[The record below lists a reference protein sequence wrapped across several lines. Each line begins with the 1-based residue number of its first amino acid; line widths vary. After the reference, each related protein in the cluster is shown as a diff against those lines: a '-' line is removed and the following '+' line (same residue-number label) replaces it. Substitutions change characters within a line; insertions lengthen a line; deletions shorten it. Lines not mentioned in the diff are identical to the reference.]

1 MFDEKKNN
9 MKNYYFYKAKS
20 YVLRAMCKIRNSKL
34 TTHGSWLTALLIL
47 SPFLSFSQKN
57 IELDIVIPKSWQIDS
72 IYLTNNITH
81 YDWWKR
87 FEDPTLDSLIT
98 VALNNNHNLQSIE
111 ATLEKS
117 KLLYQQSKSAFYP
130 SLSLDAQY
138 DLSETSLNYYEETSS
153 DQYRTNGYLNAGL
166 NATWEID
173 VFGKNRNTVKS
184 NKKSYLA
191 TEASYQDAI
200 LNLCAQ
206 VATVYFNLRSYQQQ
220 LIVANQNITSE
231 KNILDITIARY
242 ESGLGSQLDVSQAKS
257 VYYNTLATIP
267 RLNAYITQCIN
278 NLAVLLGTYPSDL
291 TNSFNNVSE
300 LPSIRHLVNV
310 GIPADVIRNR
320 PDVRQAEL
328 NIEAQAASIG
338 ATKADFYPKFKI
350 TGSFGY
356 LSHDLEKFFNNESMM
371 FQLTPSISWN
381 LFSGMEVRKSVQ
393 MAEISLDESIDNYNN
408 VILNAIQEVE
418 TEMSNYAN
426 ALKTIEMG
434 QMVVEQG
441 NKTLEL
447 SIDLYKRGLGT
458 FTNVLDAQ
466 RTVLSDQN
474 YLVNAWNSALLAL
487 VRLYTALGG
496 GN

>member
-1 MFDEKKNN
+1 MKISQQTTDNCQQSSSTSLAIGLLSLVLLFLFPLRSSAQKEIDLEVIIPEK
-9 MKNYYFYKAKS
+9 
-20 YVLRAMCKIRNSKL
+20 
-34 TTHGSWLTALLIL
+34 
-47 SPFLSFSQKN
+47 
-57 IELDIVIPKSWQIDS
+57 WQIDT
-72 IYLTNNITH
+72 IYLNNDITD
-81 YDWWKR
+81 YDWWTR
-87 FEDPTLDSLIT
+87 FEDSTLDSLIA
-98 VALNNNHNLQSIE
+98 VALSNNYNLQSIE

-117 KLLYQQSKSAFYP
+117 KLSYQQSKSAFYP

-173 VFGKNRNTVKS
+173 VFGKNRDNVKA

-191 TEASYQDAI
+191 TEASYQNAI
-200 LNLCAQ
+200 MNLCAQ

-220 LIVANQNITSE
+220 LIVANQNIASE

-242 ESGLGSQLDVSQAKS
+242 ESGLGTQLDVSQAKS
-257 VYYNTLATIP
+257 VYYNTLASIP
-267 RLNAYITQCIN
+267 RLDAYITQCIN
-278 NLAVLLGTYPSDL
+278 NLAILLGTFPSNL
-291 TNSFNNVSE
+291 TNAFNDVNE
-300 LPSIRHLVNV
+300 LPSIRHIVNV
-310 GIPADVIRNR
+310 GIPADVIRRR

-356 LSHDLEKFFNNESMM
+356 LSHDLDEFFNNESMM
-371 FQLTPSISWN
+371 FQVTPSISWN
-381 LFSGMEVRKSVQ
+381 LFSGMEIRKAVQ
-393 MAEISLDESIDNYNN
+393 MSEIALEECIDNYNN

-434 QMVVEQG
+434 QQVVEQG

-496 GN
+496 SWE

>member
-1 MFDEKKNN
+1 

-72 IYLTNNITH
+72 IYLTNNLTH

-87 FEDPTLDSLIT
+87 FEDQTLDSLIT
-98 VALNNNHNLQSIE
+98 VALNNNHNLHSIE

-117 KLLYQQSKSAFYP
+117 RLLYQQSKSAFYP

-153 DQYRTNGYLNAGL
+153 DQYRTNGYLNAGF

-173 VFGKNRNTVKS
+173 VFGKNRDNVRA

-191 TEASYQDAI
+191 TEAAYQDAI

-206 VATVYFNLRSYQQQ
+206 VAIVYFNLRSYQQQ

-257 VYYNTLATIP
+257 VYYNTLATVP
-267 RLNAYITQCIN
+267 KLDAYITQCIN

-291 TNSFNNVSE
+291 TNAFNNVNE
-300 LPSIRHLVNV
+300 LPNIRHLVNV
-310 GIPADVIRNR
+310 GIPADIIRQR

-356 LSHDLEKFFNNESMM
+356 LSHDLDKFFHNESQM

-381 LFSGMEVRKSVQ
+381 LFSGMEIRKATKI
-393 MAEISLDESIDNYNN
+393 AEIALEENIDNYNN

>member
-1 MFDEKKNN
+1 
-9 MKNYYFYKAKS
+9 MKERQLPSSNTFAFRLLS
-20 YVLRAMCKIRNSKL
+20 L
-34 TTHGSWLTALLIL
+34 ALLL
-47 SPFLSFSQKN
+47 LPSLHSFAQKD
-57 IELDIVIPKSWQIDS
+57 IELDIVIPENWQIDS
-72 IYLTNNITH
+72 IYLNNNITD
-81 YDWWKR
+81 YEWWTR
-87 FEDPTLDSLIT
+87 FNDSTLDSLIA
-98 VALNNNHNLQSIE
+98 VALSNNYNLQSIE

-117 KLLYQQSKSAFYP
+117 RLSYQQSKAAFYP
-130 SLSLDAQY
+130 SLSLNAQY
-138 DLSETSLNYYEETSS
+138 DLSESSLNYYEETSS
-153 DQYRTNGYLNAGL
+153 DQYRTNDYINASL

-173 VFGKNRNTVKS
+173 VFGKNRDKVKAS
-184 NKKSYLA
+184 KKTYLA
-191 TEASYQDAI
+191 NEASYQDAVMS
-200 LNLCAQ
+200 LCAQ

-220 LIVANQNITSE
+220 LIVANQNIASE

-242 ESGLGSQLDVSQAKS
+242 ESGLGTQLDVSQAKS
-257 VYYNTLATIP
+257 VYYNTLASIP
-267 RLNAYITQCIN
+267 RLDAYITQCIN
-278 NLAVLLGTYPSDL
+278 NLAILLGTYPSNL
-291 TNSFNNVSE
+291 ANAFNDVSE
-300 LPSIRHLVNV
+300 LPSIRHIVNV
-310 GIPADVIRNR
+310 GIPADVIRRR
-320 PDVRQAEL
+320 PDIRQAEL
-328 NIEAQAASIG
+328 NIEAQAATIG
-338 ATKADFYPKFKI
+338 ATKADFYPKFSI

-356 LSHDLEKFFNNESMM
+356 LSHDLDEFFNNESQM

-381 LFSGMEVRKSVQ
+381 LFSGMEVRKAVQ
-393 MAEISLDESIDNYNN
+393 MSEIALEECIDNYNN

-434 QMVVEQG
+434 QQVVEQG

-496 GN
+496 SW

>member
-1 MFDEKKNN
+1 MKISQQTTVNGQQSSSTSLAFGLLSLVLLFLFPLRSSAQKEIDLEISIPEK
-9 MKNYYFYKAKS
+9 
-20 YVLRAMCKIRNSKL
+20 
-34 TTHGSWLTALLIL
+34 
-47 SPFLSFSQKN
+47 
-57 IELDIVIPKSWQIDS
+57 WQIDT
-72 IYLTNNITH
+72 IYLNNDITD
-81 YDWWKR
+81 YDWWTR
-87 FEDPTLDSLIT
+87 FEDSTLDSLIA
-98 VALNNNHNLQSIE
+98 VALSNNYNLQSIE

-117 KLLYQQSKSAFYP
+117 MLSYQQSKSAFYP

-173 VFGKNRNTVKS
+173 VFGKNRDNVKA

-191 TEASYQDAI
+191 TEASYQNAI
-200 LNLCAQ
+200 MNLCAQ

-242 ESGLGSQLDVSQAKS
+242 ESGLGTQLDVSQAKS

-267 RLNAYITQCIN
+267 RLDAYITQCVN
-278 NLAVLLGTYPSDL
+278 NLAILLGTYPSNLKDC
-291 TNSFNNVSE
+291 FNDISE
-300 LPSIRHLVNV
+300 LPSIRHIVNV

-356 LSHDLEKFFNNESMM
+356 LSHDLDEFFNNESMM
-371 FQLTPSISWN
+371 CQVTPSISWK
-381 LFSGMEVRKSVQ
+381 LFSGMEIRKAVQ
-393 MAEISLDESIDNYNN
+393 MSEIALEECIDNYNN

-434 QMVVEQG
+434 QQVVEQG

-474 YLVNAWNSALLAL
+474 YLVSAWNSALLAL

-496 GN
+496 SLE

>member
-1 MFDEKKNN
+1 
-9 MKNYYFYKAKS
+9 MKERQLYIPFAFRLLPL
-20 YVLRAMCKIRNSKL
+20 VLL
-34 TTHGSWLTALLIL
+34 FL
-47 SPFLSFSQKN
+47 SPFHSRAQKE
-57 IELDIVIPKSWQIDS
+57 IELEVIVPEKWQIDT
-72 IYLTNNITH
+72 IYLNNNITD
-81 YDWWKR
+81 YEWWTR
-87 FEDPTLDSLIT
+87 FNDSTLDSLIA
-98 VALNNNHNLQSIE
+98 VALSNNYNLQSIE

-117 KLLYQQSKSAFYP
+117 RLSYQQSKAAFYP

-173 VFGKNRNTVKS
+173 VFGKNRDQVRA

-191 TEASYQDAI
+191 TEASHQNAI
-200 LNLCAQ
+200 MNLCAQ

-220 LIVANQNITSE
+220 LIVANQNIASE

-242 ESGLGSQLDVSQAKS
+242 ESGLGTQLDVSQAKS
-257 VYYNTLATIP
+257 VYYNTLASIP
-267 RLNAYITQCIN
+267 RLDAYITQCIN
-278 NLAVLLGTYPSDL
+278 NLAILLGTFPSNL
-291 TNSFNNVSE
+291 TNAFNDVNE
-300 LPSIRHLVNV
+300 LPSIRHIVNV
-310 GIPADVIRNR
+310 GIPADVIRRR

-328 NIEAQAASIG
+328 NIEAQAATIG

-356 LSHDLEKFFNNESMM
+356 LSHDLDEFFNNESMM
-371 FQLTPSISWN
+371 FQVTPSISWN
-381 LFSGMEVRKSVQ
+381 LFSGMEVRKAVQ
-393 MAEISLDESIDNYNN
+393 MSELALEECIDNYNN

-434 QMVVEQG
+434 QQVVEQG

-496 GN
+496 NW

>member
-1 MFDEKKNN
+1 MKISQQTTVNGQQSSSTSLAFGLLSLVLLFLFPLRSSAQKEIDLEVIIPEK
-9 MKNYYFYKAKS
+9 
-20 YVLRAMCKIRNSKL
+20 
-34 TTHGSWLTALLIL
+34 
-47 SPFLSFSQKN
+47 
-57 IELDIVIPKSWQIDS
+57 WQIDT
-72 IYLTNNITH
+72 IYLNNNITD
-81 YDWWKR
+81 YDWWTR
-87 FEDPTLDSLIT
+87 FEDSTLDSLIA
-98 VALNNNHNLQSIE
+98 VALSNNYNLQSIE

-117 KLLYQQSKSAFYP
+117 RLSYQQSKSAFYP

-173 VFGKNRNTVKS
+173 VFGKNRDNVKA

-191 TEASYQDAI
+191 TEASYQNAI
-200 LNLCAQ
+200 MNLCAQ

-220 LIVANQNITSE
+220 LIVANQNIASE

-242 ESGLGSQLDVSQAKS
+242 ESGLGTQLDVSQAKS

-267 RLNAYITQCIN
+267 RLDAYITQCVN
-278 NLAVLLGTYPSDL
+278 NLAILLGTYPSNLKD
-291 TNSFNNVSE
+291 SFNDISE
-300 LPSIRHLVNV
+300 LPSIRHIVNV

-320 PDVRQAEL
+320 PDIRQAEL

-356 LSHDLEKFFNNESMM
+356 LSHDLDEFFNNESMM
-371 FQLTPSISWN
+371 FQVTPSISWN
-381 LFSGMEVRKSVQ
+381 LFSGMEIRKAVQ
-393 MAEISLDESIDNYNN
+393 MSEIALEECIDNYNN

-434 QMVVEQG
+434 QQVVEQG

-474 YLVNAWNSALLAL
+474 YLVSAWNSALLAL

-496 GN
+496 SWE

>member
-1 MFDEKKNN
+1 
-9 MKNYYFYKAKS
+9 MKIS
-20 YVLRAMCKIRNSKL
+20 QQ
-34 TTHGSWLTALLIL
+34 TTDNGQQTLSIPSIFRLLL
-47 SPFLSFSQKN
+47 LALSFIPPFYASAQK
-57 IELDIVIPKSWQIDS
+57 EVDLEVTIPEKWQIDT
-72 IYLTNNITH
+72 IFLTNDIAYN
-81 YDWWKR
+81 DWWKN
-87 FEDPTLDSLIT
+87 FNDPLLDSLIII
-98 VALNNNHNLQSIE
+98 ALNNNHNLHSIE

-117 KLLYQQSKSAFYP
+117 RLLYQQSKSAFYP

-138 DLSETSLNYYEETSS
+138 DLSKSSLNYYEETSS

-166 NATWEID
+166 NASWEID
-173 VFGKNRNTVKS
+173 VFGKNRDNVRA
-184 NKKSYLA
+184 NKKSYYA
-191 TEASYQDAI
+191 NEASYQNAVM
-200 LNLCAQ
+200 NLCAQ
-206 VATVYFNLRSYQQQ
+206 VATVYFNLRAYQQQ
-220 LIVANQNITSE
+220 LVVANQNIISE

-242 ESGLGSQLDVSQAKS
+242 ESGLSTQLDVSQAKS
-257 VYYNTLATIP
+257 VYYNTSASIP
-267 RLNAYITQCIN
+267 RLDAYITQCIN
-278 NLAVLLGTYPSDL
+278 ELAILLGTYPSTL
-291 TNSFNNVSE
+291 ANTFNNIDG
-300 LPSIRHLVNV
+300 LPSIRHIVST
-310 GIPADVIRNR
+310 GIPADVIKRR

-328 NIEAQAASIG
+328 LIESQAAAIG

-350 TGSFGY
+350 SGSFGY
-356 LSHDLEKFFNNESMM
+356 LSHDLEKFFNNESQM

-381 LFSGMEVRKSVQ
+381 IFSGMEVRKAVQ

-434 QMVVEQG
+434 QQVVEQG

-474 YLVNAWNSALLAL
+474 YLVSAWNSALLAL

-496 GN
+496 SW

>member
-1 MFDEKKNN
+1 MKISQQTTVNGQQSSSTSLAIGLLSLVLLFLFPLRSSAQKEIDLEISIPEK
-9 MKNYYFYKAKS
+9 
-20 YVLRAMCKIRNSKL
+20 
-34 TTHGSWLTALLIL
+34 
-47 SPFLSFSQKN
+47 
-57 IELDIVIPKSWQIDS
+57 WQIDT
-72 IYLTNNITH
+72 IYLNNDITD
-81 YDWWKR
+81 YDWWTR
-87 FEDPTLDSLIT
+87 FEDSTLDSLIA
-98 VALNNNHNLQSIE
+98 VALSNNYNLQSIE

-117 KLLYQQSKSAFYP
+117 RLSYQQSKSAFYP

-173 VFGKNRNTVKS
+173 VFGKNRDNVKA

-191 TEASYQDAI
+191 TEASYQNAI
-200 LNLCAQ
+200 MNLCAQ

-220 LIVANQNITSE
+220 LIVANQNIASE

-242 ESGLGSQLDVSQAKS
+242 ESGLGTQLDVSQAKS

-267 RLNAYITQCIN
+267 RLDAYITQCVN
-278 NLAVLLGTYPSDL
+278 NLAILLGTYPSNLKD
-291 TNSFNNVSE
+291 SFNDISE
-300 LPSIRHLVNV
+300 LPSIRHIVNV

-356 LSHDLEKFFNNESMM
+356 LSHDLDEFFNNESMM
-371 FQLTPSISWN
+371 FQVTPSISWN
-381 LFSGMEVRKSVQ
+381 LFSGMEVRKAVQ
-393 MAEISLDESIDNYNN
+393 ISEIALEESIDNYNN

-434 QMVVEQG
+434 QQVVEQG

-474 YLVNAWNSALLAL
+474 YLVSAWNSALLAL

-496 GN
+496 TWE

>member
-1 MFDEKKNN
+1 MKERYHYIPLDFRLLSLVLLFLFPLRSSAQKEIDLEVIIPEK
-9 MKNYYFYKAKS
+9 
-20 YVLRAMCKIRNSKL
+20 
-34 TTHGSWLTALLIL
+34 
-47 SPFLSFSQKN
+47 
-57 IELDIVIPKSWQIDS
+57 WQIDT
-72 IYLTNNITH
+72 IYLTNDITD
-81 YDWWKR
+81 YEWWTR
-87 FEDPTLDSLIT
+87 FEDSTLDSLIA
-98 VALNNNHNLQSIE
+98 VALSNNYNLQSIE

-117 KLLYQQSKSAFYP
+117 RLSYQQSKSAFYP

-173 VFGKNRNTVKS
+173 VFGKNRDNVKA

-191 TEASYQDAI
+191 TEASYQNAI
-200 LNLCAQ
+200 MNLCAQ

-220 LIVANQNITSE
+220 LIVANQNIASE

-242 ESGLGSQLDVSQAKS
+242 ESGLGTQLDVSQAKS
-257 VYYNTLATIP
+257 VYYNTLASIP
-267 RLNAYITQCIN
+267 RLDAYITQCIN
-278 NLAVLLGTYPSDL
+278 NLAILLGTFPSNL
-291 TNSFNNVSE
+291 TNAFNDVNE
-300 LPSIRHLVNV
+300 LPSIRHIVNV

-356 LSHDLEKFFNNESMM
+356 LSHDLDEFFNNESMM
-371 FQLTPSISWN
+371 FQVTPSISWN
-381 LFSGMEVRKSVQ
+381 LFSGMEIRKAVQ
-393 MAEISLDESIDNYNN
+393 MSEIALEECIDNYNN

-434 QMVVEQG
+434 QQVVEQG

-474 YLVNAWNSALLAL
+474 YLVSAWNSALLAL

-496 GN
+496 TWE

>member
-1 MFDEKKNN
+1 MKERYHYIPLDFRLLSLVLLFLFPLRSSAQKEIDLEISIPEK
-9 MKNYYFYKAKS
+9 
-20 YVLRAMCKIRNSKL
+20 
-34 TTHGSWLTALLIL
+34 
-47 SPFLSFSQKN
+47 
-57 IELDIVIPKSWQIDS
+57 WQIDT
-72 IYLTNNITH
+72 IYLNNDITD
-81 YDWWKR
+81 YDWWTR
-87 FEDPTLDSLIT
+87 FEDSTLDSLIA
-98 VALNNNHNLQSIE
+98 VALSNNYNLQSIE

-117 KLLYQQSKSAFYP
+117 RLSYQQSKSAFYP

-173 VFGKNRNTVKS
+173 VFGKNRDNVKA

-191 TEASYQDAI
+191 TEASYQNAI
-200 LNLCAQ
+200 MNLCAQ

-220 LIVANQNITSE
+220 LIVANQNIASE

-242 ESGLGSQLDVSQAKS
+242 ESGLGTQLDVSQAKS

-267 RLNAYITQCIN
+267 RLDAYITQCVN
-278 NLAVLLGTYPSDL
+278 NLAILLGTYPSNLKD
-291 TNSFNNVSE
+291 SFNDISE
-300 LPSIRHLVNV
+300 LPSIRHIVNV

-356 LSHDLEKFFNNESMM
+356 LSHDLDEFFNNESMM
-371 FQLTPSISWN
+371 FQVTPSISWN
-381 LFSGMEVRKSVQ
+381 LFSGMEIRKAVQ
-393 MAEISLDESIDNYNN
+393 MSEIALEECIDNYNN
-408 VILNAIQEVE
+408 IVLNAIQEVE

-434 QMVVEQG
+434 QQVVEQG

-474 YLVNAWNSALLAL
+474 YLVSAWNSALLAL

-496 GN
+496 TWE

>member
-1 MFDEKKNN
+1 MKISQQTTDNGQQSSSTSLAIGLLSLVLLFLFPLRSSAQKEIDLEVIIPEK
-9 MKNYYFYKAKS
+9 
-20 YVLRAMCKIRNSKL
+20 
-34 TTHGSWLTALLIL
+34 
-47 SPFLSFSQKN
+47 
-57 IELDIVIPKSWQIDS
+57 WQIDT
-72 IYLTNNITH
+72 IYLTNDITD
-81 YDWWKR
+81 YDWWTR
-87 FEDPTLDSLIT
+87 FEDSTLDSLIA
-98 VALNNNHNLQSIE
+98 VALSNNYNLQSIE

-117 KLLYQQSKSAFYP
+117 RLSYQQSKSAFYP

-173 VFGKNRNTVKS
+173 VFGKNRDNVKA

-191 TEASYQDAI
+191 TEASYQNAI
-200 LNLCAQ
+200 MNLCAQ

-220 LIVANQNITSE
+220 LIVANQNIASE

-242 ESGLGSQLDVSQAKS
+242 ESGLGTQLDVSQAKS

-267 RLNAYITQCIN
+267 RLDAYITQCVN
-278 NLAVLLGTYPSDL
+278 NLAILLGTYPSNLKD
-291 TNSFNNVSE
+291 SFNDISE
-300 LPSIRHLVNV
+300 LPSIRHIVNV

-356 LSHDLEKFFNNESMM
+356 LSHDLDEFFNNESMM
-371 FQLTPSISWN
+371 FQVTPSISWN
-381 LFSGMEVRKSVQ
+381 LFSGMEIRKAVQ
-393 MAEISLDESIDNYNN
+393 MSEIALEECIDNYNN

-434 QMVVEQG
+434 QQVVEQG

-474 YLVNAWNSALLAL
+474 YLVSAWNSALLAL

-496 GN
+496 TWE

>member
-1 MFDEKKNN
+1 MKERYHYIPLDFRLLSLVLLFLFPLRSSAQKEIDLEISIPEK
-9 MKNYYFYKAKS
+9 
-20 YVLRAMCKIRNSKL
+20 
-34 TTHGSWLTALLIL
+34 
-47 SPFLSFSQKN
+47 
-57 IELDIVIPKSWQIDS
+57 WQIDT
-72 IYLTNNITH
+72 IYLNNDITD
-81 YDWWKR
+81 YDWWTR
-87 FEDPTLDSLIT
+87 FEDSTLDSLIA
-98 VALNNNHNLQSIE
+98 VALSNNYNLQSIE

-117 KLLYQQSKSAFYP
+117 MLSYQQSKSAFYP

-173 VFGKNRNTVKS
+173 VFGKNRDNVKA

-191 TEASYQDAI
+191 TEASYQNAI
-200 LNLCAQ
+200 MNLCAQ

-242 ESGLGSQLDVSQAKS
+242 ESGLGTQLDVSQAKS

-267 RLNAYITQCIN
+267 RLDAYITQCVN
-278 NLAVLLGTYPSDL
+278 NLAILLGTYPSNLKDC
-291 TNSFNNVSE
+291 FNDISE
-300 LPSIRHLVNV
+300 LPSIRHIVNV

-356 LSHDLEKFFNNESMM
+356 LSHDLDEFFNNESMM
-371 FQLTPSISWN
+371 FQVTPSISWN
-381 LFSGMEVRKSVQ
+381 LFSGMEIRKAVQ
-393 MAEISLDESIDNYNN
+393 MSEIALEECIDNYNN

-434 QMVVEQG
+434 QQVVEQG

-474 YLVNAWNSALLAL
+474 YLVSAWNSALLAL

-496 GN
+496 SLE

>member
-1 MFDEKKNN
+1 MKKISHRVN
-9 MKNYYFYKAKS
+9 KS
-20 YVLRAMCKIRNSKL
+20 TSQQDDNC
-34 TTHGSWLTALLIL
+34 IL
-47 SPFLSFSQKN
+47 SIVNCKLIFHLLPLVLLLLFSTKTFAQKEIN
-57 IELDIVIPKSWQIDS
+57 IDVVVPEKWQIDS

-87 FEDPTLDSLIT
+87 FNDPMLDSLIN
-98 VALNNNHNLQSIE
+98 VALTNNYNLQSIE
-111 ATLEKS
+111 TTLEKS
-117 KLLYQQSKSAFYP
+117 KLIYQQSKSSFYP

-138 DLSETSLNYYEETSS
+138 NLSESSLNYYEETSS
-153 DQYRTNGYLNAGL
+153 DVNRTNGYLNAGL
-166 NATWEID
+166 NASWEID
-173 VFGKNRNTVKS
+173 VFGKNRDNVKA

-191 TEASYQDAI
+191 TEAAYQDAI
-200 LNLCAQ
+200 MNLCAQ

-242 ESGLGSQLDVSQAKS
+242 ESGLGTQLDVSQAKS

-267 RLNAYITQCIN
+267 RLDAYITQCVN
-278 NLAVLLGTYPSDL
+278 ELAILLGTYPSTL
-291 TNSFNNVSE
+291 NNIFNDISE
-300 LPSIRHLVNV
+300 LPSIRHIVNV

-328 NIEAQAASIG
+328 NIEVQAAAIG
-338 ATKADFYPKFKI
+338 ATKADYYPKFYI
-350 TGSFGY
+350 NGSFGY
-356 LSHDLEKFFNNESMM
+356 LSHDIDEFFHNESMR
-371 FQLTPSISWN
+371 FQFTPTLTWN
-381 LFSGMEVRKSVQ
+381 LFSGMQVRKATKI
-393 MAEISLDESIDNYNN
+393 AETQLIESIDNYNN
-408 VILNAIQEVE
+408 VILTAIQEVE

-434 QMVVEQG
+434 QQVVEQG

-496 GN
+496 SWQE

>member
-1 MFDEKKNN
+1 MKERYHYIPLDFRLLSLVLLFLFPLRSSAQKEIDLEISIPEK
-9 MKNYYFYKAKS
+9 
-20 YVLRAMCKIRNSKL
+20 
-34 TTHGSWLTALLIL
+34 
-47 SPFLSFSQKN
+47 
-57 IELDIVIPKSWQIDS
+57 WQIDT
-72 IYLTNNITH
+72 IYLNNDITD
-81 YDWWKR
+81 YDWWTR
-87 FEDPTLDSLIT
+87 FEDSTLDSLIA
-98 VALNNNHNLQSIE
+98 VALSNNYNLQSIE

-117 KLLYQQSKSAFYP
+117 RLSYQQSKSAFYP

-173 VFGKNRNTVKS
+173 VFGKNRDNVKA

-191 TEASYQDAI
+191 TEASYQNAI
-200 LNLCAQ
+200 MNLCAQ

-220 LIVANQNITSE
+220 LIVANQNIASE

-242 ESGLGSQLDVSQAKS
+242 ESGLGTQLDVSQAKS

-267 RLNAYITQCIN
+267 RLDAYITQCVN
-278 NLAVLLGTYPSDL
+278 NLAILLGTYPSNLKD
-291 TNSFNNVSE
+291 SFNDISE
-300 LPSIRHLVNV
+300 LPSIRHIVNV

-356 LSHDLEKFFNNESMM
+356 LSHDLDEFFNNESMM
-371 FQLTPSISWN
+371 FQVTPSISWN
-381 LFSGMEVRKSVQ
+381 LFSGMEIRKAVQ
-393 MAEISLDESIDNYNN
+393 MSEIALEECIDNYNN

-434 QMVVEQG
+434 QQVVEQG

-474 YLVNAWNSALLAL
+474 YLVSAWNSALLAL

-496 GN
+496 SWE

>member
-1 MFDEKKNN
+1 MKISQQTTVNGQQSSSTSLAIGLLSLVLLFLFPLRSSAQKEIDVEISIPEK
-9 MKNYYFYKAKS
+9 
-20 YVLRAMCKIRNSKL
+20 
-34 TTHGSWLTALLIL
+34 
-47 SPFLSFSQKN
+47 
-57 IELDIVIPKSWQIDS
+57 WQIDT
-72 IYLTNNITH
+72 IYLTNDITD
-81 YDWWKR
+81 YDWWTR
-87 FEDPTLDSLIT
+87 FEDSTLDSLIA
-98 VALNNNHNLQSIE
+98 VALSNNYNLQSIE

-117 KLLYQQSKSAFYP
+117 RLSYQQSKSAFYP

-173 VFGKNRNTVKS
+173 VFGKNRDNVKA

-191 TEASYQDAI
+191 TEASYQNAI
-200 LNLCAQ
+200 MNLCAQ

-220 LIVANQNITSE
+220 LIVANQNISSE

-242 ESGLGSQLDVSQAKS
+242 ESGLGTQLDVSQAKS

-267 RLNAYITQCIN
+267 RLDAYITQCVN
-278 NLAVLLGTYPSDL
+278 NLAILLGTYPSNLKD
-291 TNSFNNVSE
+291 SFNDISE
-300 LPSIRHLVNV
+300 LPSIRHIVNV

-356 LSHDLEKFFNNESMM
+356 LSHDLDEFFNNESMM
-371 FQLTPSISWN
+371 FQVTPSISWN
-381 LFSGMEVRKSVQ
+381 LFSGMEIRKAVQ
-393 MAEISLDESIDNYNN
+393 MSEIALEECIDNYNN

-434 QMVVEQG
+434 QQVVEQG

-474 YLVNAWNSALLAL
+474 YLVSAWNSALLAL

-496 GN
+496 TWE

>member
-1 MFDEKKNN
+1 MKISQQTTVNGQQSSSTSLAFGLLSLVLLFLFPLRSSAQKEIDLEISIPEK
-9 MKNYYFYKAKS
+9 
-20 YVLRAMCKIRNSKL
+20 
-34 TTHGSWLTALLIL
+34 
-47 SPFLSFSQKN
+47 
-57 IELDIVIPKSWQIDS
+57 WQIDT
-72 IYLTNNITH
+72 IYLNNNITD
-81 YDWWKR
+81 YDWWTR
-87 FEDPTLDSLIT
+87 FEDSTLDSLIA
-98 VALNNNHNLQSIE
+98 VALSNNYNLQSIE

-117 KLLYQQSKSAFYP
+117 RLSYQQSKSAFYP
-130 SLSLDAQY
+130 SLSFDAQY

-173 VFGKNRNTVKS
+173 VFGKNRDNVKA

-191 TEASYQDAI
+191 TEASYQNAI
-200 LNLCAQ
+200 MNLCAQ

-220 LIVANQNITSE
+220 LIVANQNIASE

-242 ESGLGSQLDVSQAKS
+242 ESGLGTQLDVSQAKS

-267 RLNAYITQCIN
+267 RLDAYITQCVN
-278 NLAVLLGTYPSDL
+278 NLAILLGTYPSNLKD
-291 TNSFNNVSE
+291 SFNDISE
-300 LPSIRHLVNV
+300 LPSIRHIVNV

-328 NIEAQAASIG
+328 NIEAKAASIG

-356 LSHDLEKFFNNESMM
+356 LSHDLDEFFNNESMM
-371 FQLTPSISWN
+371 FQVTPSISWN
-381 LFSGMEVRKSVQ
+381 LFSGMEIRKAVQ
-393 MAEISLDESIDNYNN
+393 MSEIALEECIDNYNN

-434 QMVVEQG
+434 QQVVEQG

-474 YLVNAWNSALLAL
+474 YLVSAWNSALLAL

-496 GN
+496 SLE

>member
-1 MFDEKKNN
+1 MKSQQSTDNGQQSSSTSLAFGLLSLVLLFLFPLRSSAQKEIDLEISIPEK
-9 MKNYYFYKAKS
+9 
-20 YVLRAMCKIRNSKL
+20 
-34 TTHGSWLTALLIL
+34 
-47 SPFLSFSQKN
+47 
-57 IELDIVIPKSWQIDS
+57 WQIDT
-72 IYLTNNITH
+72 IYLNNDITD
-81 YDWWKR
+81 YDWWTR

-98 VALNNNHNLQSIE
+98 IALSNNYNLQSIE

-117 KLLYQQSKSAFYP
+117 RLLYQQSKSAFYP

-166 NATWEID
+166 NASWEID
-173 VFGKNRNTVKS
+173 VFGKNRNIVRS

-220 LIVANQNITSE
+220 LIVANQNIASE

-242 ESGLGSQLDVSQAKS
+242 ESGLGTQLDVSQAKS

-267 RLNAYITQCIN
+267 RLDAYITQCVN
-278 NLAVLLGTYPSDL
+278 NLAILLGTYPSNLKD
-291 TNSFNNVSE
+291 SFNDISE
-300 LPSIRHLVNV
+300 LPSIRHIVNV

-381 LFSGMEVRKSVQ
+381 LFSGMEVRKSVL
-393 MAEISLDESIDNYNN
+393 MAEIALDESIDNYNN

-434 QMVVEQG
+434 QQVVEQG

-466 RTVLSDQN
+466 RSVLSDQN

-496 GN
+496 SL

>member
-1 MFDEKKNN
+1 MKISQQTTDNGQQSSSTSLAFGLLSLVLLFLFPLRSSAQKEIDLEVIIPEK
-9 MKNYYFYKAKS
+9 
-20 YVLRAMCKIRNSKL
+20 
-34 TTHGSWLTALLIL
+34 
-47 SPFLSFSQKN
+47 
-57 IELDIVIPKSWQIDS
+57 WQIDT
-72 IYLTNNITH
+72 IYLNNNITD
-81 YDWWKR
+81 YDWWTR
-87 FEDPTLDSLIT
+87 FEDSTLDSLIA
-98 VALNNNHNLQSIE
+98 VALSNNYNLQSIE

-117 KLLYQQSKSAFYP
+117 RLSYQQSKSAFYP

-138 DLSETSLNYYEETSS
+138 DLSEKSLNYYEETSS

-173 VFGKNRNTVKS
+173 VFGKNRDNVKA

-191 TEASYQDAI
+191 TEASYQNAI
-200 LNLCAQ
+200 MNLCAQ

-220 LIVANQNITSE
+220 LIVANQNIASE

-242 ESGLGSQLDVSQAKS
+242 ESGLGTQLDVSQAKS

-267 RLNAYITQCIN
+267 RLDAYITQCVN
-278 NLAVLLGTYPSDL
+278 NLAILLGTYPSNLKD
-291 TNSFNNVSE
+291 SFNDISE
-300 LPSIRHLVNV
+300 LPSIRHIVNV

-356 LSHDLEKFFNNESMM
+356 LSHDLDEFFNNESMM
-371 FQLTPSISWN
+371 FQVTPSISWN
-381 LFSGMEVRKSVQ
+381 LFSGMEIRKAVQ
-393 MAEISLDESIDNYNN
+393 MSEIALEESIDNYNN

-434 QMVVEQG
+434 QQVVEQG

-496 GN
+496 SWE

>member
-1 MFDEKKNN
+1 MKISQQTTVNGQQSSSTSLAIGLLSLVLLFLCPLRSSAQKEIDLEISIPEK
-9 MKNYYFYKAKS
+9 
-20 YVLRAMCKIRNSKL
+20 
-34 TTHGSWLTALLIL
+34 
-47 SPFLSFSQKN
+47 
-57 IELDIVIPKSWQIDS
+57 WQIDT
-72 IYLTNNITH
+72 IYLTNDITD
-81 YDWWKR
+81 YDWWTR
-87 FEDPTLDSLIT
+87 FEDPTLDSLIA
-98 VALNNNHNLQSIE
+98 VALSNNYNLQSIE

-117 KLLYQQSKSAFYP
+117 RLSYQQSKSAFYP

-173 VFGKNRNTVKS
+173 VFGKNRDNVKA

-191 TEASYQDAI
+191 TEASYQNAI
-200 LNLCAQ
+200 MNLCAQ

-220 LIVANQNITSE
+220 LIVANQNIASE

-242 ESGLGSQLDVSQAKS
+242 ESGLGTQLDVSQAKS

-267 RLNAYITQCIN
+267 RLDAYITQCVN
-278 NLAVLLGTYPSDL
+278 NLAILLGTYPSNLKD
-291 TNSFNNVSE
+291 SFNDISE
-300 LPSIRHLVNV
+300 LPSIRHIVNV

-328 NIEAQAASIG
+328 NIEAQAAIIG

-356 LSHDLEKFFNNESMM
+356 LSHDLDEFFNNESMM
-371 FQLTPSISWN
+371 FQVTPSISWN
-381 LFSGMEVRKSVQ
+381 LFSGMEIRKAVQ
-393 MAEISLDESIDNYNN
+393 MSEIALEECIDNYNN

-434 QMVVEQG
+434 QQVVEQG

-474 YLVNAWNSALLAL
+474 YLVSAWNSALLAL

-496 GN
+496 TWE

>member
-1 MFDEKKNN
+1 MKISQQTTVNGQQSSSTSLAFGLLSLVLLFLFPLRSSAQREIDLEVSIPEK
-9 MKNYYFYKAKS
+9 
-20 YVLRAMCKIRNSKL
+20 
-34 TTHGSWLTALLIL
+34 
-47 SPFLSFSQKN
+47 
-57 IELDIVIPKSWQIDS
+57 WQIDT
-72 IYLTNNITH
+72 IYLTNDITD
-81 YDWWKR
+81 YDWWTR
-87 FEDPTLDSLIT
+87 FEDSTLDSLIA
-98 VALNNNHNLQSIE
+98 VALSNNYNLQSIE

-117 KLLYQQSKSAFYP
+117 RLSYQQSKSAFYP

-173 VFGKNRNTVKS
+173 VFGKNRDNVKA

-191 TEASYQDAI
+191 TEASYQNAI
-200 LNLCAQ
+200 MNLCAQ

-220 LIVANQNITSE
+220 LIVANQNIASE

-242 ESGLGSQLDVSQAKS
+242 ESGLGTQLDVSQAKS

-267 RLNAYITQCIN
+267 RLDAYITQCVN
-278 NLAVLLGTYPSDL
+278 NLAILLGTYPSNLKD
-291 TNSFNNVSE
+291 SFNDISE
-300 LPSIRHLVNV
+300 LPSIRHIVNV

-356 LSHDLEKFFNNESMM
+356 LSHDLDEFFNNESMM
-371 FQLTPSISWN
+371 FQVTPSISWN
-381 LFSGMEVRKSVQ
+381 LFSGMEVRKAVQ
-393 MAEISLDESIDNYNN
+393 MSEIALEESIDNYNN

-434 QMVVEQG
+434 QQVVEQG

-474 YLVNAWNSALLAL
+474 YLVSAWNSALLAL

-496 GN
+496 TWE

>member
-1 MFDEKKNN
+1 MKISQQTTVNGQQSSSTSLAIGLLSLVLLFLFPLRSSAQKEIDLEISIPEK
-9 MKNYYFYKAKS
+9 
-20 YVLRAMCKIRNSKL
+20 
-34 TTHGSWLTALLIL
+34 
-47 SPFLSFSQKN
+47 
-57 IELDIVIPKSWQIDS
+57 WQIDT
-72 IYLTNNITH
+72 IYLTNDITD
-81 YDWWKR
+81 YDWWTR
-87 FEDPTLDSLIT
+87 FEDSTLDSLIA
-98 VALNNNHNLQSIE
+98 VALSNNYNLQSIE

-117 KLLYQQSKSAFYP
+117 RLSYQQSKSAFYP

-173 VFGKNRNTVKS
+173 VFGKNRDNVKA

-191 TEASYQDAI
+191 TEASYQNAI
-200 LNLCAQ
+200 MNLCAQ

-220 LIVANQNITSE
+220 LIVANQNISSE

-242 ESGLGSQLDVSQAKS
+242 ESGLGTQLDVSQAKS

-267 RLNAYITQCIN
+267 RLDAYITQCVN
-278 NLAVLLGTYPSDL
+278 NLAILLGTYPSNLKD
-291 TNSFNNVSE
+291 SFNDISE
-300 LPSIRHLVNV
+300 LPSIRHIVNV

-356 LSHDLEKFFNNESMM
+356 LSHDLDEFFNNESMM
-371 FQLTPSISWN
+371 FQVTPSISWN
-381 LFSGMEVRKSVQ
+381 LFSGMEIRKAVQ
-393 MAEISLDESIDNYNN
+393 MSEIALEECIDNYNN
-408 VILNAIQEVE
+408 IVLNAIQEVE

-434 QMVVEQG
+434 QQVVEQG

-474 YLVNAWNSALLAL
+474 YLVSAWNSALLAL

-496 GN
+496 TWE

>member
-1 MFDEKKNN
+1 MKSQQSTDNGQQSSSTSLVFGLLSLVLLFLFPLRSSAQKEIDLEISIPEK
-9 MKNYYFYKAKS
+9 
-20 YVLRAMCKIRNSKL
+20 
-34 TTHGSWLTALLIL
+34 
-47 SPFLSFSQKN
+47 
-57 IELDIVIPKSWQIDS
+57 WQIDT
-72 IYLTNNITH
+72 IYLTNDITD
-81 YDWWKR
+81 YDWWTR
-87 FEDPTLDSLIT
+87 FEDPTLDSLIM
-98 VALNNNHNLQSIE
+98 VALSNNYNLQSIE

-117 KLLYQQSKSAFYP
+117 RLLYQQSKSAFYP
-130 SLSLDAQY
+130 NLSLDAQY

-166 NATWEID
+166 NASWEID
-173 VFGKNRNTVKS
+173 VFGKNRNIVRS

-220 LIVANQNITSE
+220 LIVANQNIASE

-242 ESGLGSQLDVSQAKS
+242 ESGLGTQLDVSQAKS

-267 RLNAYITQCIN
+267 RLDAYITQCVN
-278 NLAVLLGTYPSDL
+278 NLAILLGTYPSNLKD
-291 TNSFNNVSE
+291 SFNDISE
-300 LPSIRHLVNV
+300 LPSIRHIVNV

-434 QMVVEQG
+434 QQVVEQG

-496 GN
+496 SL

>member
-1 MFDEKKNN
+1 MKERYHYIPLDFRLLSLVLLFLFPLRSSAQKEIDLEISIPEK
-9 MKNYYFYKAKS
+9 
-20 YVLRAMCKIRNSKL
+20 
-34 TTHGSWLTALLIL
+34 
-47 SPFLSFSQKN
+47 
-57 IELDIVIPKSWQIDS
+57 WQIDT
-72 IYLTNNITH
+72 IYLTNDITD
-81 YDWWKR
+81 YDWWTR
-87 FEDPTLDSLIT
+87 FEDSTLDSLIA
-98 VALNNNHNLQSIE
+98 VALSNNYNLQSIE

-117 KLLYQQSKSAFYP
+117 RLSYQQSKSAFYP

-166 NATWEID
+166 NATWGID
-173 VFGKNRNTVKS
+173 VFGKNRDNVKAK
-184 NKKSYLA
+184 KKSYLA
-191 TEASYQDAI
+191 TEASYQNAI
-200 LNLCAQ
+200 MNLCAQ

-220 LIVANQNITSE
+220 LIVANQNIASE

-242 ESGLGSQLDVSQAKS
+242 ESGLGTQLDVSQAKS

-267 RLNAYITQCIN
+267 RLDAYITQCVN
-278 NLAVLLGTYPSDL
+278 NLAILLGTYPSNLKD
-291 TNSFNNVSE
+291 SFNDISE
-300 LPSIRHLVNV
+300 LPSIRHIVNV

-356 LSHDLEKFFNNESMM
+356 LSHDLDEFFNNESMM
-371 FQLTPSISWN
+371 FQVTPSISWN
-381 LFSGMEVRKSVQ
+381 LFSGMEVRKAVQ
-393 MAEISLDESIDNYNN
+393 MSEIALEECIDNYNN

-434 QMVVEQG
+434 QQVVEQG

-474 YLVNAWNSALLAL
+474 YLVSAWNSALLAL

-496 GN
+496 TWE

>member
-1 MFDEKKNN
+1 MKISQQTTDNGQQSSSTSLAFGLLSLVLLFLFPLRSSAQKEIDLEISIPEK
-9 MKNYYFYKAKS
+9 
-20 YVLRAMCKIRNSKL
+20 
-34 TTHGSWLTALLIL
+34 
-47 SPFLSFSQKN
+47 
-57 IELDIVIPKSWQIDS
+57 WQIDT
-72 IYLTNNITH
+72 IYLNNNITD
-81 YDWWKR
+81 YDWWTR
-87 FEDPTLDSLIT
+87 FEDSTLDSLIA
-98 VALNNNHNLQSIE
+98 VALSNNYNLQSIE

-117 KLLYQQSKSAFYP
+117 RLSYQQSKSAFYP

-173 VFGKNRNTVKS
+173 VFGKNRDNVKA

-191 TEASYQDAI
+191 TEASYQNAI
-200 LNLCAQ
+200 MNLCAQ

-220 LIVANQNITSE
+220 LIVANQNIASE

-242 ESGLGSQLDVSQAKS
+242 ESGLGTQLDVSQAKS

-267 RLNAYITQCIN
+267 RLDAYITQCVN
-278 NLAVLLGTYPSDL
+278 NLAILLGTYPSNLKD
-291 TNSFNNVSE
+291 SFNDISE
-300 LPSIRHLVNV
+300 LPSIRHIVNV

-356 LSHDLEKFFNNESMM
+356 LSHDLDEFFNNESMM
-371 FQLTPSISWN
+371 FQVTPSISWN
-381 LFSGMEVRKSVQ
+381 LFSGMEIRKAVQ
-393 MAEISLDESIDNYNN
+393 MSEIALEECIDNYNN

-434 QMVVEQG
+434 QQVVEQG

-474 YLVNAWNSALLAL
+474 YLVSAWNSALLAL

-496 GN
+496 TWE

>member
-1 MFDEKKNN
+1 MKSQQSTDNGQQSSSTSLVFGLLSLVLLFLFPLRSSAQKEIDLEISIPEK
-9 MKNYYFYKAKS
+9 
-20 YVLRAMCKIRNSKL
+20 
-34 TTHGSWLTALLIL
+34 
-47 SPFLSFSQKN
+47 
-57 IELDIVIPKSWQIDS
+57 WQIDT
-72 IYLTNNITH
+72 IYLTNNLTH

-87 FEDPTLDSLIT
+87 FEDQTLDSLIE
-98 VALNNNHNLQSIE
+98 VALSNNYNLQSIE
-111 ATLEKS
+111 STLEKS
-117 KLLYQQSKSAFYP
+117 RFQYQQSKSAFYP

-173 VFGKNRNTVKS
+173 VFGKNRNTVRS

-291 TNSFNNVSE
+291 TNAFNNVSE

-434 QMVVEQG
+434 QLVVEQG

-496 GN
+496 VGKIEN

>member
-1 MFDEKKNN
+1 M
-9 MKNYYFYKAKS
+9 
-20 YVLRAMCKIRNSKL
+20 KIRQQ
-34 TTHGSWLTALLIL
+34 TTDNGQQSSSIPSIFRLLL
-47 SPFLSFSQKN
+47 LALSFIPPFYASAQK
-57 IELDIVIPKSWQIDS
+57 EVDLEVVIPEKWQIDT
-72 IYLTNNITH
+72 IYLTNDITD
-81 YDWWKR
+81 YDWWTR
-87 FEDPTLDSLIT
+87 FKDSTLDSLIA
-98 VALNNNHNLQSIE
+98 VALSNNYNLQSIE

-117 KLLYQQSKSAFYP
+117 RLSYQQSKSAFYP

-138 DLSETSLNYYEETSS
+138 DLSESSLNYYEETSS
-153 DQYRTNGYLNAGL
+153 DQYRTNGYLNAGF

-173 VFGKNRNTVKS
+173 VFGKNRDQVRA
-184 NKKSYLA
+184 NKNSYLA
-191 TEASYQDAI
+191 TEASYQNAVM
-200 LNLCAQ
+200 NLCAQ

-220 LIVANQNITSE
+220 LIVANQNIASE

-242 ESGLGSQLDVSQAKS
+242 ESGLGTQLDVSQAKS
-257 VYYNTLATIP
+257 VYYNTLATLP
-267 RLNAYITQCIN
+267 RLDAYITQCVN
-278 NLAVLLGTYPSDL
+278 NLAILLGTYPSSLKD
-291 TNSFNNVSE
+291 SFNDASE
-300 LPSIRHLVNV
+300 LPSIRHIVNV

-356 LSHDLEKFFNNESMM
+356 LSHDLDEFFNNESMM
-371 FQLTPSISWN
+371 FQVTPSISWN
-381 LFSGMEVRKSVQ
+381 LFSGMEVRKAVQ
-393 MAEISLDESIDNYNN
+393 MSEIALEECIDNYNN

-434 QMVVEQG
+434 QQVVEQG

-496 GN
+496 SWE

>member
-1 MFDEKKNN
+1 MKSQQSTDNGQQSSSTSLVFGLLSLVLLFLFPLRSSAQKEIDLEISIPEK
-9 MKNYYFYKAKS
+9 
-20 YVLRAMCKIRNSKL
+20 
-34 TTHGSWLTALLIL
+34 
-47 SPFLSFSQKN
+47 
-57 IELDIVIPKSWQIDS
+57 WQIDT
-72 IYLTNNITH
+72 IYLNNDITD
-81 YDWWKR
+81 YDWWTR
-87 FEDPTLDSLIT
+87 FEDPTLDSLIM

-117 KLLYQQSKSAFYP
+117 RLLYQQSKSAFYP

-166 NATWEID
+166 NASWEID
-173 VFGKNRNTVKS
+173 VFGKNRNIVRS

-220 LIVANQNITSE
+220 LIVANQNIASE

-242 ESGLGSQLDVSQAKS
+242 ESGLGTQLDVSQAKS

-267 RLNAYITQCIN
+267 RLDAYITQCVN
-278 NLAVLLGTYPSDL
+278 NLAILLGTYPSNLKD
-291 TNSFNNVSE
+291 SFNDISE
-300 LPSIRHLVNV
+300 LPSIRHIVNV

-434 QMVVEQG
+434 QQVVEQG

-474 YLVNAWNSALLAL
+474 YLVSA
-487 VRLYTALGG
+487 
-496 GN
+496 

>member
-1 MFDEKKNN
+1 MEISQQTTVNGQQSSSTSLAFGLLSLVLLFLFPLQSSAQKEIDLEVTIPEK
-9 MKNYYFYKAKS
+9 
-20 YVLRAMCKIRNSKL
+20 
-34 TTHGSWLTALLIL
+34 
-47 SPFLSFSQKN
+47 
-57 IELDIVIPKSWQIDS
+57 WQIDT
-72 IYLTNNITH
+72 IYLNNDITD
-81 YDWWKR
+81 YDWWTR
-87 FEDPTLDSLIT
+87 FEDSTLDSLIA
-98 VALNNNHNLQSIE
+98 VALSNNYNLQSIE

-117 KLLYQQSKSAFYP
+117 RLSYQQSKSAFYP

-173 VFGKNRNTVKS
+173 VFGKNRDNVKA

-191 TEASYQDAI
+191 TEASYQNAI
-200 LNLCAQ
+200 MNLCAQ

-220 LIVANQNITSE
+220 LIVANQNIASE

-242 ESGLGSQLDVSQAKS
+242 ESGLGTQLDVSQAKS

-267 RLNAYITQCIN
+267 RLDAYITQCVN
-278 NLAVLLGTYPSDL
+278 NLAILLGTYPSNLKD
-291 TNSFNNVSE
+291 SFNDISE
-300 LPSIRHLVNV
+300 LPSIRHIVNV

-474 YLVNAWNSALLAL
+474 YLVSAWNSALLAL

-496 GN
+496 TWE

>member
-1 MFDEKKNN
+1 MKISQQTTVNGQQSSSTSLAIGLLSLVLLFLFPLRSSAQKEIDLEISIPEK
-9 MKNYYFYKAKS
+9 
-20 YVLRAMCKIRNSKL
+20 
-34 TTHGSWLTALLIL
+34 
-47 SPFLSFSQKN
+47 
-57 IELDIVIPKSWQIDS
+57 WQIDT
-72 IYLTNNITH
+72 IYLNNDITD
-81 YDWWKR
+81 YDWWTR
-87 FEDPTLDSLIT
+87 FEDSTLDSLIA
-98 VALNNNHNLQSIE
+98 VALSNNYNLQSIE

-117 KLLYQQSKSAFYP
+117 RLSYQQSKSAFYP

-173 VFGKNRNTVKS
+173 VFGKNRDNVKA

-191 TEASYQDAI
+191 TEASYQNAI
-200 LNLCAQ
+200 MNLCAQ

-220 LIVANQNITSE
+220 LIVANQNIASE

-242 ESGLGSQLDVSQAKS
+242 ESGLGTQLDVSQAKS
-257 VYYNTLATIP
+257 VYYNTLATLP
-267 RLNAYITQCIN
+267 RLDAYITQCIN
-278 NLAVLLGTYPSDL
+278 NLAILLGTYPSTL
-291 TNSFNNVSE
+291 AYTFNNVNE
-300 LPSIRHLVNV
+300 LPSIRHIVNV

-356 LSHDLEKFFNNESMM
+356 LSHDLDEFFNNESMM
-371 FQLTPSISWN
+371 FQVTPSISWN
-381 LFSGMEVRKSVQ
+381 LFSGMEIRKAVQ
-393 MAEISLDESIDNYNN
+393 MSEIALEECIDNYNN

-434 QMVVEQG
+434 QQVVEQG

-474 YLVNAWNSALLAL
+474 YLVSAWNSALLAL

-496 GN
+496 TWE